1 MLILKE
7 KLEEKD
13 CEIERLKHEL
23 HHKSLLEEE
32 EEKTD
37 SVPDKKI
44 TEEVALPE
52 EDVNWDVDL
61 QIL

>member
-1 MLILKE
+1 MQVLILKE

-23 HHKSLLEEE
+23 HQKSLQE

-52 EDVNWDVDL
+52 EDVN
-61 QIL
+61 

>member
-13 CEIERLKHEL
+13 CEIGRLKHEL
-23 HHKSLLEEE
+23 HQKSLLE